1 MGHVD
6 HGKTTILDKLRET
19 AIWSTEVAGITQ
31 HISWS
36 LFNYKGKD
44 ITFIDTPGHQA
55 FQIMRQIG
63 GKIADIVLLIIAADD
78 GVQPQTVEA
87 INIIKDHNVDFI
99 VVINKIDLPGANPDK
114 VKQQLSEHEIL
125 VEGWGGNVP
134 IVEVSG
140 KTGQGLD
147 VLMETIT
154 VLAEMKELKCSNEN
168 YGVGVVLDSWIDKS
182 LGKCID
188 LLIIKGVIKRG
199 FSIKGSDKK
208 EINRI
213 GVIFDNQCKM
223 IKEVEEGYGA
233 RIIGLENSPETGSI
247 IVGVE
252 NPKDIEKTST
262 IINELP
268 YKKCQLTC
276 LIDNDQSDEPIDSFE
291 QLFTEDNRI
300 VIPLIIKADTQGVLD
315 AIFLEIKKL
324 SKEYPDVNISII
336 HSGIGPIL
344 MRDLEIART
353 ANDVKIIA
361 FNSKPESQAQK
372 KAKELGLTI
381 RQYDL
386 IYTMIDELQKYIVKT
401 IQPEFVKESLGK
413 ALVKQVFVLSD
424 GSIVAGSI
432 VTEGKI
438 TKGNDLEIMR
448 GEEIISTTKV
458 DSLRIMKERVTTVSK
473 GTECGVAIAEK
484 IDIKEGDII
493 SAFKIVKST
502 NL

>member
-19 AIWSTEVAGITQ
+19 SVWSTEVAGITQ

-78 GVQPQTVEA
+78 GLQPQTVEA

-99 VVINKIDLPGANPDK
+99 VVVNKIDLPGANPDRI
-114 VKQQLSEHEIL
+114 KQQLSEYEIL

-147 VLMETIT
+147 TLMETIA
-154 VLAEMKELKCSNEN
+154 VLAEMKELKYSNED
-168 YGVGVVLDSWIDKS
+168 YGVGVVLDSWVSKS

-188 LLIIKGVIKRG
+188 LLVIKGTIKRG

-208 EINRI
+208 EIDRI
-213 GVIFDNQCKM
+213 GVIFDNQSKM
-223 IKEVEEGYGA
+223 VKEVGEGYGA

-276 LIDNDQSDEPIDSFE
+276 LIDNDEAQGPLESFE

-300 VIPLIIKADTQGVLD
+300 VIPLIVKADTQGVLD
-315 AIFLEIKKL
+315 AIFFEIKKL
-324 SKEYPDVNISII
+324 GKEYPDVNISII
-336 HSGIGPIL
+336 HSGVGPIL
-344 MRDLEIART
+344 MRDLDIART
-353 ANDVKIIA
+353 ANDIKIIA
-361 FNSKPESQAQK
+361 FNTNTEPQTQK

-381 RQYDL
+381 KQYDL
-386 IYTMIDELQKYIVKT
+386 IYTMIEDLQKYITKT

-413 ALVKQVFVLSD
+413 ATVKQVFVLSD

-438 TKGNDLEIMR
+438 TKGNDLDIMR
-448 GEEIISTTKV
+448 GEEVISTTKV
-458 DSLRIMKERVTTVSK
+458 DSLRIMKEKVTTVSK
-473 GTECGVAIAEK
+473 GSECGIAITEK
-484 IDIKEGDII
+484 VDIKEGDII
-493 SAFKIVKST
+493 SAFKVIKST